1 VSGETPAGAP
11 PAGGPGGAPGA
22 SAEAGL
28 VGRSDLH
35 PKLPGMA
42 AELPPGE
49 DALHGEQV
57 ILNMGPSHPSTH
69 GVLRLVV
76 TLDGETVKA
85 VRPYVGYLH
94 RGMEKIAEGMTYNQF
109 VPYTDR
115 LDYLAPLSNN
125 VAYIMAVEKLMGIT
139 LPPRGR
145 VVRVMACEI
154 ARISAHLLW
163 LGTGALDLGA
173 ATIFFHTFRE
183 RETLYNIIESL
194 TGGRLTTSYT
204 RVGGVSR
211 DIPDGWTKTVRDFTV
226 SFPKVLDE
234 IDELLTG
241 NQIWMKR
248 TQNVGV
254 LSAQDAIALG
264 VTGPNLRGSG
274 VAYDVRKTEPY
285 LDYDKYQ
292 FDVPIGSKGDVY
304 DRYLVRLEEMRQS
317 VRILT
322 QALDNLPGG
331 PVDIDDPK
339 IVLPKKEDV
348 LRKMEELIQQF
359 MLVTEGFPAPEGEVY
374 HAIEAPKGELGFWIR
389 SEGGKSPY
397 RLFIRSPS
405 FVSLQAIEKMAVG
418 GLVSDLI
425 AIIASLDPVMG
436 EVDR

>member
-1 VSGETPAGAP
+1 
-11 PAGGPGGAPGA
+11 
-22 SAEAGL
+22 
-28 VGRSDLH
+28 
-35 PKLPGMA
+35 
-42 AELPPGE
+42 
-49 DALHGEQV
+49 
-57 ILNMGPSHPSTH
+57 
-69 GVLRLVV
+69 
-76 TLDGETVKA
+76 
-85 VRPYVGYLH
+85 
-94 RGMEKIAEGMTYNQF
+94 
-109 VPYTDR
+109 
-115 LDYLAPLSNN
+115 
-125 VAYIMAVEKLMGIT
+125 MAVEKLMGIT

-211 DIPDGWTKTVRDFTV
+211 DLPDGWTKMVRDFTL
-226 SFPKVLDE
+226 SFPKVVDE
-234 IDELLTG
+234 WDELLTG
-241 NQIWMKR
+241 NQIWMQR
-248 TQNVGV
+248 TQGVGV
-254 LSAQDAIALG
+254 LSAKDAIALG

-285 LDYDKYQ
+285 LGYEDYD

-331 PVDIDDPK
+331 PTDIDDPK
-339 IVLPKKEDV
+339 IVLPKKDDV

-359 MLVTEGFPAPEGEVY
+359 MLVTEGFPAPAGEVY
-374 HAIEAPKGELGFWIR
+374 HAIEAPKGELGFYIR